1 MCAASPATPQACCSA
16 GSCFAA
22 GVAAWCGIFS
32 WPKAA
37 LTLASKAQAAINLI
51 FSMKKPSQKRSK
63 NVRMARTGCVAGRGQ
78 TRQPRRRQTSGSGY
92 GRFDGRCGQCA
103 GKPAGRVGGFVAGG
117 AGAASAQSR
126 RCQHHRMA
134 ASASAAIGVAAVVGM
149 VCTAGASGIGTGAG
163 GVIGGKCK
171 RRWCWLCRVVHCRQR
186 QRQRQIGQRPG
197 GHSAAHQTAQ
207 QQQSDKQHRNKARH
221 GGLGYAL

>member
-37 LTLASKAQAAINLI
+37 LTLTSKAQAAISLI
-51 FSMKKPSQKRSK
+51 FFMTKPSQKRAHGAHWVCGWAWPDTTAS
-63 NVRMARTGCVAGRGQ
+63 
-78 TRQPRRRQTSGSGY
+78 RRRQTSGLGD
-92 GRFDGRCGQCA
+92 GWFDGRCGQCA

-197 GHSAAHQTAQ
+197 GHRAAHQTAQ